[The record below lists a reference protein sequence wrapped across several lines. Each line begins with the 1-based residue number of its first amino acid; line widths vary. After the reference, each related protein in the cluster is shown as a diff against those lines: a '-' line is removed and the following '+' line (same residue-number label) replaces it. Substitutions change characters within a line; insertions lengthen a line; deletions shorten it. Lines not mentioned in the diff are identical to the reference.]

1 MSGSFRWRGLDD
13 RQTRGG
19 PSMSTGEG
27 WNGGVWLESDDRKA
41 VVGRVE
47 VFHFRNEWGS
57 RQWEGEAVA
66 QLRPSSAV
74 TIAVGPALMTAS
86 RVAQWVTSV
95 GDVALPSDL
104 AGHYVFAGF
113 EQTEIALTARV
124 NWIFSP
130 RLSLQLYAQP
140 LVSQGAY
147 AGFKELDRARSFA
160 FLVYG
165 PDQIAHDPASQAY
178 TVDPGRGGSG
188 PFTFENPD
196 FNFKSLR
203 LNTVLRWE
211 WRPGSALYAVWTQAR
226 EDSLFPGRADL
237 GSDLDDLLAS
247 PSTNVFEV
255 KATIRLGD

>member
-1 MSGSFRWRGLDD
+1 
-13 RQTRGG
+13 
-19 PSMSTGEG
+19 
-27 WNGGVWLESDDRKA
+27 
-41 VVGRVE
+41 
-47 VFHFRNEWGS
+47 
-57 RQWEGEAVA
+57 
-66 QLRPSSAV
+66 
-74 TIAVGPALMTAS
+74 
-86 RVAQWVTSV
+86 VTSV
-95 GDVALPSDL
+95 EDAALPSDL

-113 EQTEIALTARV
+113 EQAEIALTARV

-140 LVSQGAY
+140 LVSRGAY
-147 AGFKELDRARSFA
+147 AGFKELERARSFE

-165 PDQIAHDPASQAY
+165 PGQVKYDESAGLY
-178 TVDPGRGGSG
+178 TVDPGRGASG

-211 WRPGSALYAVWTQAR
+211 WRPGSAFYAVWTQAR
-226 EDSLFPGRADL
+226 ENSLFPGRSDL
-237 GSDLDDLLAS
+237 GSDLDNLFAS

>member
-1 MSGSFRWRGLDD
+1 M
-13 RQTRGG
+13 
-19 PSMSTGEG
+19 
-27 WNGGVWLESDDRKA
+27 KA
-41 VVGRVE
+41 
-47 VFHFRNEWGS
+47 N
-57 RQWEGEAVA
+57 
-66 QLRPSSAV
+66 
-74 TIAVGPALMTAS
+74 

-95 GDVALPSDL
+95 EDAALASDL

-140 LVSQGAY
+140 LVSRGTY
-147 AGFKELDRARSFA
+147 AGFKELDRARSFD

-165 PDQIAHDPASQAY
+165 PGQIAYDPAADAY

-226 EDSLFPGRADL
+226 ENSMNPGRSDL
-237 GSDLDDLLAS
+237 GSDLDDLFAS

-255 KATIRLGD
+255 KATVARGLSR